1 MSGEESFLRR
11 WSRRK
16 AERRQA
22 VAPVPSPKA
31 EADDPKSRPA
41 ASDKALAREAEKE
54 IELPP
59 IDSLTKDS
67 DFTVFLREGV
77 PEALKQQAL
86 RKLWASDPAF
96 GAPDVLDIHAQDYS
110 QLGRTPEVVK
120 TAYRIGKGFAEE
132 AAKPE
137 EEEEASPDGSERAAA
152 AGRRPTEAAQ
162 AAGEADV
169 PPPADPAPKA

>member
-22 VAPVPSPKA
+22 VAAVPSPKG
-31 EADDPKSRPA
+31 EAGDPKRRPA

-137 EEEEASPDGSERAAA
+137 EEASPDGPERAAA
-152 AGRRPTEAAQ
+152 AGRQPTAAAQ

-169 PPPADPAPKA
+169 PPPPDPAPKA